1 MSQKF
6 LTVFICIGVLIAF
19 VGLLFMPAAL
29 NGRGGGNESLL
40 GAGLAI
46 FAFGA
51 LVISMAMYA
60 KARLLRAAID
70 ADPNLQAL
78 LNAAKAKGC
87 DVCRAAGPIVQ
98 CTMHRV
104 SLCSTCLSQHYDPRA
119 CVYVPASRR
128 QARGRAASA
137 VRG

>member
-6 LTVFICIGVLIAF
+6 LTMVIVVGVLIAL
-19 VGLLFMPAAL
+19 VGLVFMPAAL
-29 NGRGGGNESLL
+29 NGRGGNDSLL

-46 FAFGA
+46 FALGA
-51 LVISMAMYA
+51 LLISMAMYA
-60 KARLLRAAID
+60 KARFLRSAID
-70 ADPNLQAL
+70 ADPNLQAF

-87 DVCRAAGPIVQ
+87 DSCRAAGPVVQ

-128 QARGRAASA
+128 LKRGRAASA